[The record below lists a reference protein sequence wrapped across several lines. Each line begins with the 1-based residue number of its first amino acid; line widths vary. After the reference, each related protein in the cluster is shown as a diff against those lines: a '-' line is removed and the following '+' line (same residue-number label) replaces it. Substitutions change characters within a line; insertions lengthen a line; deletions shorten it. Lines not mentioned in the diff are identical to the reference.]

1 MDIVYI
7 CLPPFAHSDEVE
19 LAAKA
24 GVHIFI
30 EKPIALDMKT
40 ADRMVKACKENK
52 VKSQVGFMNRH
63 GDAVQTVKR
72 MIESGEAGQP
82 GLLVAWYMCNS
93 LHAPWWRDKSKSGGQ
108 IVEQIIHTYDIAR
121 FLLGEPVSVFCHLDN
136 LFHKDVPN
144 YTSED
149 VSATSIRFS
158 SGAVATIA
166 GTNGAIPG
174 KWINQWK
181 LVTQNFT
188 VDFTD
193 ANNATL
199 VQTNLPHLRTLTINS
214 DKDLF
219 LAETL
224 DLLKAIETDGET
236 VCPMEEGAKTLKL
249 VLAVRESGETG
260 RVISLAD

>member
-1 MDIVYI
+1 
-7 CLPPFAHSDEVE
+7 
-19 LAAKA
+19 
-24 GVHIFI
+24 
-30 EKPIALDMKT
+30 
-40 ADRMVKACKENK
+40 
-52 VKSQVGFMNRH
+52 
-63 GDAVQTVKR
+63 
-72 MIESGEAGQP
+72 
-82 GLLVAWYMCNS
+82 
-93 LHAPWWRDKSKSGGQ
+93 
-108 IVEQIIHTYDIAR
+108 
-121 FLLGEPVSVFCHLDN
+121 
-136 LFHKDVPN
+136 
-144 YTSED
+144 
-149 VSATSIRFS
+149 VSAASIRFS

-236 VCPMEEGAKTLKL
+236 VCPMEEGAKTLRL

-260 RVISLAD
+260 QVMSLA